1 MPQPITFNTVREIA
15 LGLPGAADGMS
26 YGAPAVKVNGKL
38 FIRWR
43 EDLNAIVLKTT
54 FEERE
59 AMMEEDPKVYYITD
73 HYLNYEWVLVSLEH
87 VSRDVLPDLIKRSY
101 DLAKKG
107 RNERK

>member
-1 MPQPITFNTVREIA
+1 VREIA
-15 LGLPGAADGMS
+15 LGLPKAEDGLS
-26 YGAPAVKVNGKL
+26 YGAPAVKGNGKL

-54 FEERE
+54 FDERE

-73 HYLNYEWVLVSLEH
+73 HYLKYEWVLVSLEH

-107 RNERK
+107 KK

>member
-1 MPQPITFNTVREIA
+1 MSFDVVREIA
-15 LGLPGAADGMS
+15 LGLPGAEDGLS

-38 FIRWR
+38 FVRWR

-59 AMMEEDPKVYYITD
+59 AMMDEDPKVYFITD
-73 HYLNYEWVLVSLEH
+73 HYLNYEWVLLSLEH

>member
-59 AMMEEDPKVYYITD
+59 AMMDEDPKVYFITD

-87 VSRDVLPDLIKRSY
+87 VSPDVLPDLIKPSY
-101 DLAKKG
+101 DLARKGKK
-107 RNERK
+107 